1 MTTPGAAAGA
11 ATGAGAGAG
20 TGTGAG
26 AGTGEIEHGSRAGV
40 FGPEFAALTLALLA
54 LITVI
59 AFESIAVSTAMPEVA
74 VELDAVRSYG
84 LAFSVMLTLQLLGIV
99 LAGVWCDRSGAM
111 PSLLSG
117 QVLFALGCGI
127 CGSSTAFG
135 PFLLG
140 RGIAGLGA
148 GLTFV
153 AGFVVIGRTYPER
166 LRPKV
171 FSVISAA
178 WVLPS
183 LLGPVLAGWVT
194 STWSWRWVFWMVI
207 APVVV
212 ALVVLLVRQG
222 QIRAGDAGVE
232 PSSRD
237 HRAHARAARL
247 GLGIAV
253 SAGVMQWGTHD
264 LEMEWSVRT
273 VGGLVGL
280 AGVAVCA
287 PLLLPRG
294 TFAMRRGLPS
304 VMLSRFFLPSA
315 FFGTI
320 TYVPLMLTGERGFS
334 LSEAGIVLAVGS
346 IGWSLGSWIQ
356 GRDRFA
362 GHRDRLVSLGG
373 LSLAVGLL
381 AVVAVTHLDLWPW
394 LTALALA
401 VCGLGMGLGT
411 ASLSVLALS
420 LTPAA
425 DHGSASSSLQLS
437 DVLGSVIGIAATG
450 AVFAALHTRAGED
463 VPVFVTMW
471 LGTAAVAALVIVAGR
486 RIRA

>member
-1 MTTPGAAAGA
+1 MASVVEGQRDRVGL
-11 ATGAGAGAG
+11 
-20 TGTGAG
+20 
-26 AGTGEIEHGSRAGV
+26 
-40 FGPEFAALTLALLA
+40 FGPEFAALTLAIVA

-59 AFESIAVSTAMPEVA
+59 AFESMAVSTAMPEVA

-99 LAGVWCDRSGAM
+99 LAGVWCDRAGSL
-111 PSLLSG
+111 PSLVVG
-117 QVLFALGCGI
+117 QVLFAVGCGI
-127 CGSSTAFG
+127 CGASTEFA

-140 RGIAGLGA
+140 RAVAGLGA

-153 AGFVVIGRTYPER
+153 AAFVVVGRAYPES

-194 STWSWRWVFWMVI
+194 STWSWRWVFWVVI

-212 ALVVLLVRQG
+212 ALVVVVARRS
-222 QIRAGDAGVE
+222 QIRSADGVVAGSG
-232 PSSRD
+232 RD
-237 HRAHARAARL
+237 HHAHVRAAWL

-253 SAGVMQWGTHD
+253 SAGVMQWGTHE
-264 LEMEWSVRT
+264 LEMAWSTRT
-273 VGGLVGL
+273 VAGLLGL
-280 AGVAVCA
+280 LGVAVCA

-294 TFAMRRGLPS
+294 TFVMRRGLPS
-304 VMLSRFFLPSA
+304 VMLSRFFLPCA

-320 TYVPLMLTGERGFS
+320 TYIPLMLTGERGFT
-334 LSEAGIVLAVGS
+334 LARAGTVLAVGS
-346 IGWSLGSWIQ
+346 IGWSLGSWVQ

-362 GHRDRLVSLGG
+362 ESRDRLVSLGG
-373 LSLAVGLL
+373 AFLALGLL
-381 AVVAVTHLDLWPW
+381 GVVAVTHLDWWPW
-394 LTALALA
+394 LIAAALA
-401 VCGLGMGLGT
+401 VAGLGMGLGT

-420 LTPAA
+420 LTSPA

-463 VPVFVTMW
+463 APVFVTMW
-471 LGTAAVAALVIVAGR
+471 IGTACVATLVVIAGR
-486 RIRA
+486 RIRT